1 MKISKQQALDFAI
14 LALRWYLAFYMFSYG
29 MGKLTTGQF
38 GLYDPKIAE
47 QPMKDIDPFY
57 IAWYLF
63 DNKMFEW
70 ATGLGEIL
78 GAALIVFNRT
88 AIVGAL
94 VLLPLIFTIWLIDLC
109 FTTQLHGLG
118 LVMRLSM
125 MLLADVAILLY
136 HKEKLLQAWR
146 WLTEPRSMQLKYKWW
161 VYALMPAVG
170 FLMDFVQA
178 VVGIPFRMIF
188 NFFK

>member
-1 MKISKQQALDFAI
+1 MKISKQQALDFTI

-29 MGKLTTGQF
+29 LGKLTTGQF
-38 GLYDPKIAE
+38 GLYDPTIAE

-63 DNKMFEW
+63 DNRMFEW

-88 AIVGAL
+88 AIIGAL
-94 VLLPLIFTIWLIDLC
+94 VLLPLIFTIWLIDIC
-109 FTTQLHGLG
+109 FTVQVHGLG
-118 LVMRLSM
+118 LVVRLSL
-125 MLLADVAILLY
+125 MLAADVAILVY
-136 HKEKLLQAWR
+136 YKDRLLQAWR
-146 WLTEPRSMQLKYKWW
+146 WLTEPRSMQLQYKWW
-161 VYALMPAVG
+161 VYVLMPVVG
-170 FLMDFVQA
+170 FFMDFVLA
-178 VVGIPFRMIF
+178 IVGIPFKLIF